1 MKSNMAILRSALT
14 LGLALGGWSQLSAIE
29 IAKPLV
35 QAAQPAQPTMVGEAK
50 SALLSNAANFRDAG
64 GHRTENGQWVKTGI
78 LYRSDQLDRLS
89 DDDLGRMLAL
99 NVGTIVDLR
108 TQSERSHEPDRIPAG
123 VTHMILDVAKDA
135 EGSIGGDMRS
145 AMAKIA
151 AGDGAKM
158 LIEANR
164 DFVNV
169 ASARHS
175 YAELIKKAAYGDD
188 ALVYH
193 CTAGKDRTGW
203 ASAVILSLLGVP
215 RAEIIKD
222 YMASNQFLAEKNK
235 RTLAMFKAADPTFVA
250 QNLEDVMTVRPEFIE
265 AAFHEV
271 DVQFG
276 SMENYAQNALGLDA
290 ETIQQLKNRL
300 LSDQQM

>member
-1 MKSNMAILRSALT
+1 MKSTMVILRSGLT
-14 LGLALGGWSQLSAIE
+14 LGLALGGWSQLSAAE
-29 IAKPLV
+29 LAKPLV
-35 QAAQPAQPTMVGEAK
+35 QAALVAQPATAGEAK

-108 TQSERSHEPDRIPAG
+108 TQSERSHEPDRVPAG
-123 VTHMILDVAKDA
+123 VTHMVLDVAKDA

-151 AGDGAKM
+151 AGEGAKM

-175 YAELIKKAAYGDD
+175 YAELIKKVAYGDD

-203 ASAVILSLLGVP
+203 ASAVILSLLGVS
-215 RAEIIKD
+215 RTEIVKD
-222 YMASNQFLAEKNK
+222 YMASNQYLAEKNK
-235 RTLAMFKAADPTFVA
+235 RTLAMVKAANPTFVA
-250 QNLEDVMTVRPEFIE
+250 QHLEDVIE

-290 ETIQQLKNRL
+290 ATIQQLKNRL
-300 LSDQQM
+300 LSDQQV

>member
-1 MKSNMAILRSALT
+1 MKSTMVIVKSALT
-14 LGLALGGWSQLSAIE
+14 LGLALGGWSQLSAAE
-29 IAKPLV
+29 MAKPSV
-35 QAAQPAQPTMVGEAK
+35 QAAQVAQPATADEAK

-108 TQSERSHEPDRIPAG
+108 TQSERSHEPDRVPAG

-151 AGDGAKM
+151 AGEGAKM

-175 YAELIKKAAYGDD
+175 YAELIKKVAYGDD

-203 ASAVILSLLGVP
+203 ASAVILSLLGVS
-215 RAEIIKD
+215 RAEIVKD
-222 YMASNQFLAEKNK
+222 YMASNQYLAEKNK
-235 RTLAMFKAADPTFVA
+235 RTLAMVKAADPTFVA
-250 QNLEDVMTVRPEFIE
+250 QHLEDVMTVRPEFIE

-290 ETIQQLKNRL
+290 GTIQQLKNRL
-300 LSDQQM
+300 LSDQQV

>member
-1 MKSNMAILRSALT
+1 MKSNMMLWKSALT
-14 LGLALGGWSQLSAIE
+14 LGLAIGGCAQLSAAE
-29 IAKPLV
+29 
-35 QAAQPAQPTMVGEAK
+35 AAQSKAQTVQSPQVAEPKTP
-50 SALLSNAANFRDAG
+50 LLSNAANFRDAG

-89 DDDLGRMLAL
+89 DDDLSRMVNL

-108 TQSERSHEPDRIPAG
+108 TESERSHEPDRIPAG
-123 VTHMILDVAKDA
+123 ATHMILDVAKDA
-135 EGSIGGDMRS
+135 EGSIGGDMRN

-169 ASARHS
+169 ASARRS
-175 YAELIKKAAYGDD
+175 YAELVKKVAYGDD

-203 ASAVILSLLGVP
+203 ASAVILSLLGVS
-215 RAEIIKD
+215 RADIVKD
-222 YMASNQFLAEKNK
+222 YMVSNQYLADKNK
-235 RTLAMFKAADPTFVA
+235 RSMEMIKASVPTFNA
-250 QNLEDVMTVRPEFIE
+250 QHWEDVMTVRPEYIE

-271 DVQFG
+271 DTQFG
-276 SMENYAQNALGLDA
+276 SMENYARNGLGLDA
-290 ETIQQLKNRL
+290 ATIQQLKNRM
-300 LSDQQM
+300 LSGASA

>member
-1 MKSNMAILRSALT
+1 MKSTMVILRSALT
-14 LGLALGGWSQLSAIE
+14 LGLALGGWSQLSAAE
-29 IAKPLV
+29 VAKPLV
-35 QAAQPAQPTMVGEAK
+35 QAALVAQPATAGEAK

-108 TQSERSHEPDRIPAG
+108 TQSERSHEPDRVPAG
-123 VTHMILDVAKDA
+123 VTHMVLDVAKDA

-151 AGDGAKM
+151 AGEGAKM

-175 YAELIKKAAYGDD
+175 YAELIKKVAYGDD

-203 ASAVILSLLGVP
+203 ASAVILSLLGVS
-215 RAEIIKD
+215 RTEIVKD
-222 YMASNQFLAEKNK
+222 YMASNQYLAEKNK
-235 RTLAMFKAADPTFVA
+235 RTLAMVKAANPTFVA
-250 QNLEDVMTVRPEFIE
+250 QHLEDVMTVRPEFIE

-290 ETIQQLKNRL
+290 ATIQQLKNRL
-300 LSDQQM
+300 LSDQQV

>member
-1 MKSNMAILRSALT
+1 MKSTMVILRSGLT
-14 LGLALGGWSQLSAIE
+14 LGLALGGWSQLSAAE
-29 IAKPLV
+29 VAKPLV
-35 QAAQPAQPTMVGEAK
+35 QAALVAQPATAGEAK

-108 TQSERSHEPDRIPAG
+108 TQSERSHEPDRVPAG
-123 VTHMILDVAKDA
+123 VTHMVLDVAKDA

-151 AGDGAKM
+151 AGEGAKM

-175 YAELIKKAAYGDD
+175 YAELIKKVAYGDD

-203 ASAVILSLLGVP
+203 ASAVILSLLGVS
-215 RAEIIKD
+215 RTEIVKD
-222 YMASNQFLAEKNK
+222 YMASNQYLAEKNK
-235 RTLAMFKAADPTFVA
+235 RTLAMVKAADPTFVA
-250 QNLEDVMTVRPEFIE
+250 QHLEDVMTVRPEFIE

-290 ETIQQLKNRL
+290 ATIQQLKNRL
-300 LSDQQM
+300 LSDQQV

>member
-1 MKSNMAILRSALT
+1 MKSTMVILRSGLT
-14 LGLALGGWSQLSAIE
+14 LGLALGGWSQLSAAE
-29 IAKPLV
+29 VAKPLV
-35 QAAQPAQPTMVGEAK
+35 QAALVAQPATAGEAK

-108 TQSERSHEPDRIPAG
+108 TQSERSHEPDRVPAG
-123 VTHMILDVAKDA
+123 VTHMVLDVAKDA

-151 AGDGAKM
+151 AGEGAKM

-175 YAELIKKAAYGDD
+175 YAELIKKVAYGDD

-203 ASAVILSLLGVP
+203 ASAVILSLLGVS
-215 RAEIIKD
+215 RAEIVKD
-222 YMASNQFLAEKNK
+222 YMASNQYLAEKNK
-235 RTLAMFKAADPTFVA
+235 RTLAMVKAANPTFVA
-250 QNLEDVMTVRPEFIE
+250 QHLEDVMTVRPEFIE

-271 DVQFG
+271 GVQFG

-290 ETIQQLKNRL
+290 ATIQQLKNRL
-300 LSDQQM
+300 LSDQQV

>member
-1 MKSNMAILRSALT
+1 MKSTMVILRSGLT
-14 LGLALGGWSQLSAIE
+14 LGLALGGWSQLSAAE
-29 IAKPLV
+29 LAKPLV
-35 QAAQPAQPTMVGEAK
+35 QAALAAQPATAGEAK

-108 TQSERSHEPDRIPAG
+108 TQSERSHEPDRVPAG
-123 VTHMILDVAKDA
+123 VTHMVLDVAKDA

-151 AGDGAKM
+151 AGEGAKM

-175 YAELIKKAAYGDD
+175 YAELIKKVAYGDD

-203 ASAVILSLLGVP
+203 ASAVILSLLGVS
-215 RAEIIKD
+215 RTEIVKD
-222 YMASNQFLAEKNK
+222 YMASNQYLAEKNK
-235 RTLAMFKAADPTFVA
+235 RTLAMVKAANPTFVA
-250 QNLEDVMTVRPEFIE
+250 QHLEDVMTVRPEFIE

-276 SMENYAQNALGLDA
+276 SMENYAQNALGLEA
-290 ETIQQLKNRL
+290 ATIQQLKNRL
-300 LSDQQM
+300 LSDQQV

>member
-1 MKSNMAILRSALT
+1 MKSTMVILRSALT
-14 LGLALGGWSQLSAIE
+14 LGLALGGWSQLSAAE
-29 IAKPLV
+29 LAKPLV
-35 QAAQPAQPTMVGEAK
+35 QAALAAQPATAGEAK

-108 TQSERSHEPDRIPAG
+108 TQSERSHEPDRVPAG
-123 VTHMILDVAKDA
+123 VTHMVLDVAKDA

-151 AGDGAKM
+151 AGEGAKM

-175 YAELIKKAAYGDD
+175 YAELIKKVAYGDD

-203 ASAVILSLLGVP
+203 ASAVILSLLGVS
-215 RAEIIKD
+215 RTEIVKD
-222 YMASNQFLAEKNK
+222 YMASNQYLAEKNK
-235 RTLAMFKAADPTFVA
+235 RTLAMVKAANPTFVA
-250 QNLEDVMTVRPEFIE
+250 QHLEDVMTVRPEFIE

-290 ETIQQLKNRL
+290 ATIQQLKNRL
-300 LSDQQM
+300 LSDQQV